1 MATHAADSAE
11 HAQPPCRLAAK
22 YVAPCPLCGR
32 ELSLKTLRYKHFC
45 GDGPPRDVEAHS
57 MSQQAAAIKA
67 VQERMRAMSAATVNP
82 SAHVGLTAS
91 PAHEQRWQNLLAASL
106 R

>member
-1 MATHAADSAE
+1 MAAHTASSAE
-11 HAQPPCRLAAK
+11 YAQPPCRLAAK

>member
-1 MATHAADSAE
+1 MAAHTANSAE
-11 HAQPPCRLAAK
+11 YAQPPCRIAAK

-32 ELSLKTLRYKHFC
+32 ELSLKTLRYRHFC

-57 MSQQAAAIKA
+57 LAQQAAAVKA
-67 VQERMRAMSAATVNP
+67 VQERMRAMSAATVKTSAPVGLVTP
-82 SAHVGLTAS
+82 SAQA
-91 PAHEQRWQNLLAASL
+91 QQWQGLLAASL

>member
-1 MATHAADSAE
+1 MATHAANSAE
-11 HAQPPCRLAAK
+11 HAQPPCRIAAK

-67 VQERMRAMSAATVNP
+67 VQERMRAMSAATVKTSAPVDSITP
-82 SAHVGLTAS
+82 ST
-91 PAHEQRWQNLLAASL
+91 PAQKWQGLLAASL

>member
-1 MATHAADSAE
+1 MAAHTANSAE
-11 HAQPPCRLAAK
+11 YAQPPCRVAAK

-45 GDGPPRDVEAHS
+45 GDGPPRDVETHS
-57 MSQQAAAIKA
+57 LSQQAAAEKA
-67 VQERMRAMSAATVNP
+67 VRDGMRPRSAAPVHP
-82 SAHVGLTAS
+82 SAPVGL
-91 PAHEQRWQNLLAASL
+91 PALSAQEQRWQGLFAASL